1 MPIFSVLAGFSTP
14 SCLLASPLNGGPA
27 ASHNYHQHDG
37 LIAVL
42 LLSAGIKGATALSQA
57 TIAGGA
63 IAGVSL
69 SLRRRSPIDPSQPI
83 LNLPLAL
90 IFTPVLL
97 LGVSIGG
104 LAHFVI
110 IFILKTLS

>member
-1 MPIFSVLAGFSTP
+1 M
-14 SCLLASPLNGGPA
+14 
-27 ASHNYHQHDG
+27 
-37 LIAVL
+37 L

-97 LGVSIGG
+97 LGVSIGA
-104 LAHFVI
+104 LARFLVVPI
-110 IFILKTLS
+110 SEKAVTNSRVQSIEYV

>member
-1 MPIFSVLAGFSTP
+1 M
-14 SCLLASPLNGGPA
+14 
-27 ASHNYHQHDG
+27 
-37 LIAVL
+37 L
-42 LLSAGIKGATALSQA
+42 LLVAGIKGATALSQA

-69 SLRRRSPIDPSQPI
+69 SLRRRSPVDPTQPI

-97 LGVSIGG
+97 LGVSIGA
-104 LAHFVI
+104 LARYSI
-110 IFILKTLS
+110 YI